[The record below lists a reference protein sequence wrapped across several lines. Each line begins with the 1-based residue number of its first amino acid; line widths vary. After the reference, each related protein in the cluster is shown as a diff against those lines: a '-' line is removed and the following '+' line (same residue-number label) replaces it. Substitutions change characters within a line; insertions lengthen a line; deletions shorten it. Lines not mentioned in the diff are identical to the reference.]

1 MSTLYGKQAKD
12 LLEYNLSDY
21 DELADDQQIKINH
34 VSCDAGTDLKQ
45 RLYIKRIDGA
55 FLMHCHHCGIS
66 GYYRPKESYKRIQE
80 LGYVSTTKTEDTLTY
95 KEEYDTANDDY
106 DSFSTDSKLWLSSY
120 EFGKSLVDAYYI
132 KETEDGILLP
142 IFDPDYNVVGTQLRR
157 RVSKPKY
164 LTRSVQPFSYLHQEG
179 NIIVITEDLLSSY
192 KLNSVGYPA
201 LCLLGTK
208 LSKQA
213 MSLLV
218 TSHTLN
224 NIQRAVVWL
233 DDDLAG
239 HKGAIDLM
247 RELNVLLPTTAM
259 FLDQPKEI
267 PLSELKS
274 MEI

>member
-1 MSTLYGKQAKD
+1 MTTLYGKQAKD

-21 DELADDQQIKINH
+21 EELADDQQIKINH

-45 RLYIKRIDGA
+45 RLYVKRIDGA

-66 GYYRPKESYKRIQE
+66 GYYRPKETYRRIQE
-80 LGYVSTTKTEDTLTY
+80 LGSVTTTDNTLTY
-95 KEEYDTANDDY
+95 KEEYETANDNY
-106 DSFSTDSKLWLSSY
+106 DSFTADSKLWLSSY

-132 KETEDGILLP
+132 KETDDGILLP
-142 IFDPDYNVVGTQLRR
+142 IFDPDYNIVGTQLRR

-164 LTRSVQPFSYLHQEG
+164 LTRSVQPFSYLPEYG
-179 NIIVITEDLLSSY
+179 DTIVITEDLLSSY

-213 MSLLV
+213 MALLV
-218 TSHTLN
+218 TAHTLDN
-224 NIQRAVVWL
+224 VQRAVVWL

-239 HKGAIDLM
+239 HKGTVDLM
-247 RELNVLLPTTAM
+247 RELNVILPTTAI